1 MLTSWL
7 VEPGTLPDLWSPTT
21 VSAGGW
27 LLVIVAVITAM
38 LRGWLVPGTQV
49 DRLVRAYEATIAD
62 RDQQIRDWRD
72 AARLSEQR
80 ADLSAKNQERLLDGV
95 ATTNQLVES
104 LAKVVQD
111 GGGRS

>member
-1 MLTSWL
+1 M
-7 VEPGTLPDLWSPTT
+7 PDLLSPSTL

-27 LLVIVAVITAM
+27 LLVVVSVITAM
-38 LRGWLVPGTQV
+38 LRGWIVPGSQV
-49 DRLVRAYEATIAD
+49 DRLVAAYQTQIAD

-80 ADLSAKNQERLLDGV
+80 ADLSARNQEKLLEGV

-111 GGGRS
+111 GGGTRP